1 LYKNKSVILKNFE
14 WYMYDDDWT
23 IKQSVFSFVFGKLY
37 SKAFF
42 VNGIRW
48 INICS
53 GGVLFFLG
61 QVA

>member
-37 SKAFF
+37 SKVFF
-42 VNGIRW
+42 VNDIRW
-48 INICS
+48 KNICS
-53 GGVLFFLG
+53 GGVL
-61 QVA
+61 